1 MIRHAALHDASAV
14 ADIYN
19 HYIESTAITFEETP
33 LQAAEIA
40 ARIQHVQAAGLPWLV
55 ALEGNALTGYAYA
68 TKWKERSAY
77 RFTVETTVYVAPNG
91 HGKGVG
97 TALYQAL
104 IERLKILKVNSVIG
118 GITLPNPA
126 SIALHEKM
134 GMKKVAHFQNIGYK
148 FGQWQDVGYW
158 QLNLQTV
165 PGLDSSP

>member
-91 HGKGVG
+91 HGKGD
-97 TALYQAL
+97 
-104 IERLKILKVNSVIG
+104 RKSV
-118 GITLPNPA
+118 
-126 SIALHEKM
+126 
-134 GMKKVAHFQNIGYK
+134 V
-148 FGQWQDVGYW
+148 
-158 QLNLQTV
+158 
-165 PGLDSSP
+165 